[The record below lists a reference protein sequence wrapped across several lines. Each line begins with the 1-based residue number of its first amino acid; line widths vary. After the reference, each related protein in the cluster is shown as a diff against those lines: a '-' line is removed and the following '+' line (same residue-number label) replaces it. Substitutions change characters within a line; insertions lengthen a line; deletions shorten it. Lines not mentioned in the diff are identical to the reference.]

1 MSLADPADPVGHDCR
16 SDAPTVSRVQPSM
29 SGRSRVARSLAVT
42 GGVLFCTAM
51 LPSVAH
57 AHGFVG
63 DGGPAAGLI
72 HPLTGAD
79 HLLAMLTVGVLSA
92 QLGGRAIWVVPTGFV
107 TVMIIGGLLGATGAR
122 LPGAEIGVSASVVA
136 LGLAVALG
144 QRMALWIATALAGAF
159 GLYHGFA
166 HGVEMPRVATPALY
180 ALGFAATTAG
190 LHVMGALSG
199 LLVLCRHNGVTRL
212 RWIGSAVGVAGI
224 ALIARSRI

>member
-1 MSLADPADPVGHDCR
+1 MSLADPTDPVGHVCR
-16 SDAPTVSRVQPSM
+16 SDVPTVSRGQPSM

-57 AHGFVG
+57 AHGFIG

-107 TVMIIGGLLGATGAR
+107 TVMVIGGLLGAAGAR
-122 LPGAEIGVSASVVA
+122 LPGAEVGVSASVVA

-144 QRMALWIATALAGAF
+144 RRMPLWIATALAGVF

-166 HGVEMPRVATPALY
+166 HGAEMPRVATPALY

-199 LLVLCRHNGVTRL
+199 LLVLCRPNGVTRL

-224 ALIARSRI
+224 ALLARSRI